1 MDEMQKD
8 QVQKRLNHARD
19 SFNDA
24 KALYVEGVDMGLAM
38 NNLYYTFLYP
48 VLGLLQSREI
58 PAPMQSTA
66 LSLFEREYV
75 QTGIFE
81 SRFLDAFRKAFDLR
95 PACECQ
101 KDIAN
106 ADIEELLPV
115 AQDFLDAVEK
125 NIR

>member
-1 MDEMQKD
+1 MDEMQKN

-48 VLGLLQSREI
+48 VLGLLQARQI
-58 PAPMQSTA
+58 PAPIQSKA
-66 LSLFEREYV
+66 ISIFEREFV
-75 QTGIFE
+75 QTGVFE
-81 SRFLDAFRKAFDLR
+81 SRFLDAFRKTSELR
-95 PACECQ
+95 PSCECQ
-101 KDIAN
+101 KDIAK
-106 ADIEELLPV
+106 ADLEELLPV

-125 NIR
+125 NIQ

>member
-1 MDEMQKD
+1 MDEMQRN
-8 QVQKRLNHARD
+8 QVQKRLSHARE
-19 SFNDA
+19 SLKDA
-24 KALYVEGVDMGLAM
+24 KALLSEGAGPGFVM

-48 VLGLLQSREI
+48 VLGLLQARQI

-66 LSLFEREYV
+66 IALFEREFI
-75 QTGIFE
+75 QTGVFD

-101 KDIAN
+101 KDIAT
-106 ADIEELLPV
+106 ADIEELLPI

-125 NIR
+125 NIQ

>member
-1 MDEMQKD
+1 MGEGHNN
-8 QVQKRLNHARD
+8 QVHVRLTQAKETLEEAR
-19 SFNDA
+19 
-24 KALYVEGVDMGLAM
+24 ALLAEGAELSYVM

-48 VLGLLQSREI
+48 VLGLLQARQI

-66 LSLFEREYV
+66 ISLFEREYV

-101 KDIAN
+101 KDIVN

-125 NIR
+125 NIQ